1 MKTLTV
7 RLPEQLAALLD
18 HESRRSHLS
27 KSEIVRSILDR
38 HLSAARALALDVG
51 GDLAGCVESNVDD
64 LSSNKDRLQGF
75 GR

>member
-7 RLPEQLAALLD
+7 RLPEQLAALLE
-18 HESRRSHLS
+18 HESRRTHLS

-38 HLSAARALALDVG
+38 HLKAASDSAL
-51 GDLAGCVESNVDD
+51 DLAGCVDSRLDD
-64 LSSNKDRLQGF
+64 LSTNKDRLQGF

>member
-18 HESRRSHLS
+18 HESRRLHLS
-27 KSEIVRSILDR
+27 KSEVVRSILHR
-38 HLSAARALALDVG
+38 HLKAASDSAL
-51 GDLAGCVESNVDD
+51 DLAGCVDSRLDD
-64 LSSNKDRLQGF
+64 LSTNKDRLQGF

>member
-7 RLPEQLAALLD
+7 RLPEQLAALLE
-18 HESRRSHLS
+18 HESRRTHLS

-38 HLSAARALALDVG
+38 HLKAASDSAL
-51 GDLAGCVESNVDD
+51 DLAGCVDSTLDD
-64 LSSNKDRLQGF
+64 LSTNKDRLQGF